1 MRRDQLT
8 GIGAFAAV
16 AERRSF
22 TAAAAALDVSPSA
35 LSHAV
40 RTLEGRLGIRLL
52 DRSTRSVGLTE
63 AGERYLA
70 RVRPALDE
78 LIAAAE
84 DLDELRDTP
93 SGVLRLDISRPAY
106 FSVLSSRLAAFRAA
120 YPDIR
125 LELTLADS
133 LSDIVANG
141 CDAGIRL
148 GETLQQDMVA
158 LPIGEGLETVVAA
171 APAYF
176 AGRPKPSRPEDL
188 AGHECLNFRFPSS
201 GVIYRWQFEREG
213 REVDIAVPGAIVAND
228 ALVLRDMARAGLGIG
243 YFLSDMVAGDL
254 ASGRLIRVLENW
266 SPRFPGH
273 YLYYSSRRHPPA
285 KLRALID
292 TLRGW
297 NP

>member
-22 TAAAAALDVSPSA
+22 TAAAAALGVSPSA

-40 RTLEGRLGIRLL
+40 RALEERLGIRLL

-78 LIAAAE
+78 LATAAE
-84 DLDELRDTP
+84 ELDELRDTP
-93 SGVLRLDISRPAY
+93 SGVLRLDVSRPAY
-106 FSVLSSRLAAFRAA
+106 FSVLSPRLAAFRAA

-158 LPIGEGLETVVAA
+158 VRIGEGLETVIAA

-176 AGRPKPSRPEDL
+176 AGRPKPLRPEDL

-201 GVIYRWQFEREG
+201 GAIYRWEFEREG
-213 REVDIAVPGAIVAND
+213 HEVDIAVPGAIVAND
-228 ALVLRDMARAGLGIG
+228 ALVLRDMALAGLGLG
-243 YFLSDMVAGDL
+243 YFLSDMVADDL
-254 ASGRLIRVLENW
+254 ASGRLVRVLEDW

-273 YLYYSSRRHPPA
+273 CLYYSSRRLPPA

-292 TLRGW
+292 TLRG
-297 NP
+297 